1 MVNDEG
7 AGVLIVTANDDAVD
21 DGSKN
26 AGRAGTQRLSVLV
39 PSKGDGKAAFQ
50 NLAGDGRPHS
60 LIEQLIGEEEGHD
73 GRRGC
78 NRIITKSRLVN
89 SPGDCR
95 MPPRRRRR
103 RRRRRHQLSAE
114 AVLFYGVRLTNGAS
128 AHAQNFDGLIQVKL
142 TCLRASPHKKVCKAL
157 IKRLFHI
164 NGKSMAC
171 WPQKTSVF
179 RLFLCRLERTKT
191 ANDRQDGG
199 VTAPARQQ

>member
-21 DGSKN
+21 DSSKN

-60 LIEQLIGEEEGHD
+60 LIEQLIGKEEGHD

-89 SPGDCR
+89 SRRLPTATAA
-95 MPPRRRRR
+95 PPTPIISRGR
-103 RRRRRHQLSAE
+103 
-114 AVLFYGVRLTNGAS
+114 AVLRRPSDKWRVG
-128 AHAQNFDGLIQVKL
+128 
-142 TCLRASPHKKVCKAL
+142 P
-157 IKRLFHI
+157 
-164 NGKSMAC
+164 
-171 WPQKTSVF
+171 
-179 RLFLCRLERTKT
+179 
-191 ANDRQDGG
+191 
-199 VTAPARQQ
+199 

>member
-7 AGVLIVTANDDAVD
+7 AGVLIVTANDDAID
-21 DGSKN
+21 DSSKN

-89 SPGDCR
+89 SSRATAAAAP
-95 MPPRRRRR
+95 
-103 RRRRRHQLSAE
+103 RRRHQLSAE
-114 AVLFYGVRLTNGAS
+114 AMLF
-128 AHAQNFDGLIQVKL
+128 
-142 TCLRASPHKKVCKAL
+142 
-157 IKRLFHI
+157 
-164 NGKSMAC
+164 
-171 WPQKTSVF
+171 
-179 RLFLCRLERTKT
+179 
-191 ANDRQDGG
+191 
-199 VTAPARQQ
+199 

>member
-7 AGVLIVTANDDAVD
+7 AGVLIVTSNDDAVD

-26 AGRAGTQRLSVLV
+26 AGRAAGTQRLPVLV

-89 SPGDCR
+89 LSRATAAAAP
-95 MPPRRRRR
+95 
-103 RRRRRHQLSAE
+103 RRRHQLSAE
-114 AVLFYGVRLTNGAS
+114 AMLF
-128 AHAQNFDGLIQVKL
+128 
-142 TCLRASPHKKVCKAL
+142 
-157 IKRLFHI
+157 
-164 NGKSMAC
+164 
-171 WPQKTSVF
+171 
-179 RLFLCRLERTKT
+179 
-191 ANDRQDGG
+191 
-199 VTAPARQQ
+199 

>member
-7 AGVLIVTANDDAVD
+7 TGVLIVTSNDDAVD
-21 DGSKN
+21 DSSEN
-26 AGRAGTQRLSVLV
+26 AGRAAGTQRLSVLV

-89 SPGDCR
+89 SRGDCR
-95 MPPRRRRR
+95 LPARL

-114 AVLFYGVRLTNGAS
+114 AVLF
-128 AHAQNFDGLIQVKL
+128 
-142 TCLRASPHKKVCKAL
+142 
-157 IKRLFHI
+157 
-164 NGKSMAC
+164 
-171 WPQKTSVF
+171 
-179 RLFLCRLERTKT
+179 
-191 ANDRQDGG
+191 
-199 VTAPARQQ
+199 

>member
-7 AGVLIVTANDDAVD
+7 AGVLIVTSNDDAVD

-26 AGRAGTQRLSVLV
+26 AGRAAGTQRLSVLV

-103 RRRRRHQLSAE
+103 RHQLSAE
-114 AVLFYGVRLTNGAS
+114 AVLF
-128 AHAQNFDGLIQVKL
+128 
-142 TCLRASPHKKVCKAL
+142 
-157 IKRLFHI
+157 
-164 NGKSMAC
+164 
-171 WPQKTSVF
+171 
-179 RLFLCRLERTKT
+179 
-191 ANDRQDGG
+191 
-199 VTAPARQQ
+199 